1 MRSLYLP
8 VLLITVAVL
17 GTACTTTR
25 PAPETL
31 QDAQR
36 SIDAAVEAGA
46 EEHSPVELRFAREKL
61 DQARDGMDR
70 KSYDNVIY
78 LVEQSEINSE
88 LALQKTRT
96 AIIRARVTE
105 LQRENE
111 ILREDFEST
120 FGEDFR

>member
-1 MRSLYLP
+1 MRNLFLIP
-8 VLLITVAVL
+8 LILLVA
-17 GTACTTTR
+17 ACATNR

-31 QDAQR
+31 QAAQR
-36 SIDAAVEAGA
+36 SIDAAVAAGA
-46 EEHSPVELRFAREKL
+46 DEYSPVEMRFAREKL
-61 DQARDGMDR
+61 DQARSDMDR

-96 AIIRARVTE
+96 AIIRGRVTE

-111 ILREDFEST
+111 ILREDFQST